1 MAVTCTTTID
11 EATGIPV
18 LRVEGRLD
26 AVAAA
31 DFSAALLPLAEDAAV
46 KRIVLDCGELVFVA
60 SAGLRVFIIAVKA
73 MKPRGAALCAAAASD
88 DVASVFRMTG
98 LQTLM
103 IMKPTVG
110 ECLA

>member
-26 AVAAA
+26 AVAVA
-31 DFSAALLPLAEDAAV
+31 DFSAALMPLAGDAAV
-46 KRIVLDCGELVFVA
+46 KRVVLDCGGLVFVA
-60 SAGLRVFIIAVKA
+60 SAGLRVFIAAVK
-73 MKPRGAALCAAAASD
+73 MLKPRGAQLYTAAVAFDIAA
-88 DVASVFRMTG
+88 VFKMTG
-98 LQTLM
+98 LHSLM
-103 IMKPTVG
+103 TMKETVG